1 MRLVIGPTSAGKTTY
16 LRGLAERESITVHQA
31 HEVLES
37 GAIPQGDD
45 DVVHYNLLRNPT
57 ARRGD
62 DARIELRPD
71 LVELIQTATDVTVL
85 MAPVPV
91 LVARANERQ
100 ERTADREDGYGEKW
114 AKALKAPS
122 VQQLCEH
129 LALQLDLA
137 GTPHRFLCS
146 NAEIHGDSV
155 ELSRWDF
162 PRLASADGPDL
173 CAKGHGERQ
182 LDILASTY
190 QADYNPEAT
199 GAKRAATLVRAL
211 HMPLAG
217 KRLVDIGAAEGAASL
232 AAVRM
237 GAKVTAVEPRKK
249 RFRQLRA
256 LASGLGVELETR
268 NMMLDGVLDPS
279 DSFDVVVCFNVIH
292 HVPDPF
298 AFLDRL
304 ADLTSSHLV
313 LEYPGPQDKKFR
325 ATVERQDPVAED
337 LPMIG
342 VSVPAA
348 DQTFVF
354 TPAALDVYFRGLNGV
369 FGHHEIIESPIA
381 DRWISVFSDKLKPV
395 KAVEAELRAE
405 VARLEQRI
413 DELEAST
420 SWRVTKPLR
429 KAGALRK
436 R

>member
-16 LRGLAERESITVHQA
+16 LRRLAESGPVTIHQA

-37 GAIPQGDD
+37 GTVPRGAD
-45 DVVHYNLLRNPT
+45 DVVHYNLLRSPT
-57 ARRGD
+57 ARRGA

-71 LVELIQTATDVTVL
+71 LLELIEAAADITVL

-91 LVARANERQ
+91 LLARARERQ
-100 ERTADREDGYGEKW
+100 ERTADKENGYGEKW
-114 AKALKAPS
+114 AKALREPT

-129 LALQLDLA
+129 LALHLDLS
-137 GTPHRFLCS
+137 GTPHRYLCS
-146 NAEIHGDSV
+146 NAEVHGDAV
-155 ELSRWDF
+155 DVSRWDF
-162 PRLASADGPDL
+162 PRLASADGPSL
-173 CAKGHGERQ
+173 CERGHGERS

-211 HMPLAG
+211 KMPLAG
-217 KRLVDIGAAEGAASL
+217 RRLVDIGAAEGAASL

-237 GAKVTAVEPRKK
+237 GARVTAVEPRKK
-249 RFRQLRA
+249 RFKQLGA
-256 LASGLGVELETR
+256 LASGLGVDLETR
-268 NMMLDGVLDPS
+268 NVMLDGMLDPS
-279 DSFDVVVCFNVIH
+279 GSFDVVVCFNVIH

-325 ATVERQDPVAED
+325 TTVERQDPVAED

-342 VSVPAA
+342 VSLPAA

-369 FGHHEIIESPIA
+369 FRDHEVVESPIA
-381 DRWISVFSDKLKPV
+381 NRWISVFSGKQREV
-395 KAVEAELRAE
+395 RAVEAELRAQ
-405 VARLEQRI
+405 VRQLERRVQ
-413 DELEAST
+413 ELEAST
-420 SWRVTKPLR
+420 SWRVTKPIR
-429 KAGALRK
+429 KVGALRK